1 MHTLYWKPQ
10 SGSLAPMTL
19 LEETGLP
26 YEAVKVNAD
35 AGEHKSEAYKRDVHP
50 LGLIPALRLPDGT
63 VMIESAAMVIYLADL
78 APQKGLAPAP
88 TDAKRAT
95 YLQWLVYGAATL
107 YPAYIRLYHP
117 DYHRVREGDDEAVKA
132 LARTAIDTAWAAVE
146 RGLADG
152 RPFLL
157 GDTASAADLY
167 TGMLALWHPDPA
179 AFKEACPNVAALRKA
194 VWGRPAAAKALAAH
208 AK

>member
-1 MHTLYWKPQ
+1 MHTLYWKPH

-19 LEETGLP
+19 LEETGTP
-26 YEAVKVNAD
+26 YESVVVNAD
-35 AGEHKSEAYKRDVHP
+35 AGEHRTEAYKRDVHP
-50 LGLIPALRLPDGT
+50 LGLIPALRLPDGS

-78 APQKGLAPAP
+78 APAKGLAPAA
-88 TDAKRAT
+88 TDPKRAP

-117 DYHRVREGDDEAVKA
+117 DYHLVREGDDEAVKA
-132 LARTAIDTAWAAVE
+132 LARTALDTGWAAVE
-146 RGLADG
+146 RALSYG

-157 GDTASAADLY
+157 GDTSSAADLY
-167 TGMLALWHPDPA
+167 IGMLALWHPDPA
-179 AFKEACPNVAALRKA
+179 AFKAACPKVSELRKA
-194 VWGRPAAAKALAAH
+194 VWARPAAAKALAAH